1 MIHALLLCLCTA
13 QKPVAPTPA
22 VQKPYEPQLAPAS
35 EEGRQ
40 AMALFQLPPGFR
52 VEQWA
57 AEPMLANPVAIYPA
71 DTGEVYVAESFRLHK
86 GVTDIREHMDWLDD
100 DNASRTVEDM
110 VAMFKKH
117 LSPEEYAAIL
127 TERERVRLIRDIDGD
142 GKADKATVF
151 DDRFGDPAD
160 GIGAGVLKWGNDVY
174 FTNMPHLW
182 LLRDEDGDDQAN
194 VHQSLAYGFGVHV
207 QFLGHDLHGL
217 AIGPDGYL
225 YFSCGD
231 RGFNV
236 KTPDGVLE
244 SIDCGAVLRCEL
256 DGSHLEVYHTG
267 LRNPQ
272 ELAFDASGNLFT
284 GDNNGDGGDQAKWI
298 QIERGSDSGWRN
310 GWQWVNE
317 PTPRGFFNEEGLWKP
332 HFDGQAAYLHPP
344 VANIGDGPSGVAYN
358 PGTGMPPEYDGHF
371 FMCDFRGEPSY
382 SLIWDISMKE
392 QGAGF
397 ALLEKKPFIKGTLV
411 TDCDFGP
418 DGAMY
423 FSDWVSGWGQ
433 TGKGRIYRAFVPE
446 LSKSKEVLEVQAELK
461 QGMAGRSEAQLETR
475 LAHKDLRIRLRA
487 ELELAKRGKKGFE
500 ALRHAAQ
507 AAPSLQ
513 GRLHGVWG
521 MGVAARWDKTL
532 DAKALVPFLADK
544 EPEVRAQAARMVG
557 RAGGKQLLA
566 LLEDPSARV
575 QLRAAIALGELE
587 AVYAQGELLALA
599 RRAGEQDPTLRSAAT
614 WAYAQTCTFPLST
627 SFPEP
632 KDDAARAQ
640 AYLPVVVAER
650 LQREPKIAEFL
661 EDSSPQLVAEAARA
675 IYDAPIQ
682 KALPA
687 LAGLL
692 TREKLPAQQ
701 IVRRSTHA
709 NWRLGTH
716 ENALALARFALRPD
730 ADEYARREALL
741 LLGKWHQPHGRDPLL
756 GLWRPLPERD
766 DSYLPAIVE
775 SLAQEQ
781 IKFVPESVARAWVEL
796 AGQYKVLGV
805 AGLVR
810 DLALDVKQPDS
821 LRVAALRALDSIA
834 PPDFRA
840 TLKQA
845 LGDAQDPVRAAAL
858 PILLRLAP
866 DEALPFLD
874 AAAHGNRDERRAAYA
889 ALATHPNPRAGELLA
904 SELTR
909 YAAGLVPGEVG
920 LELVEACEKREPL
933 KAQLEALRAP
943 RAADALVAPWLD
955 GVLGGDVERGRS
967 IFKTRTEV
975 SCLRCHR
982 ISQEGVENA
991 EGGQV
996 GPNLTGVGKRLTRL
1010 ELVESIVDPN
1020 RKIATGF
1027 QGTVVILKQGAP
1039 LEGIVFEENE
1049 KELKLRDKDDK
1060 VHVVAREDVETTRS
1074 GLSPM
1079 PTDLVKYLSR
1089 EDLRDLVEFLSR
1101 Q

>member
-1 MIHALLLCLCTA
+1 MILASLSLLCVA
-13 QKPVAPTPA
+13 QTPA
-22 VQKPYEPQLAPAS
+22 PPKPYEPHIAPAS
-35 EEGRQ
+35 EEGLQ
-40 AMALFQLPPGFR
+40 ALALFELPPGFR
-52 VEQWA
+52 VELWA
-57 AEPMLANPVAIYPA
+57 AEPLLANPVAFYPA
-71 DTGEVYVAESFRLHK
+71 DSGEVYVCESFRLHK

-100 DNASRTVEDM
+100 DNASRTVEDE

-117 LSPEEYAAIL
+117 LSPEGWAAIL
-127 TERERVRLIRDIDGD
+127 TERERVRLIRDVDGD
-142 GKADKATVF
+142 GKADKAFVF

-160 GIGAGVLKWGNDVY
+160 GIGAGVLKWGRDVY
-174 FTNMPHLW
+174 LTNMPHLW
-182 LLRDEDGDDQAN
+182 RLRDEDGDDRAD

-217 AIGPDGYL
+217 AVGPDGYL

-236 KTPDGVLE
+236 RTPEGVLE

-256 DGSHLEVYHTG
+256 DGSKLEIYHTG

-272 ELAFDASGNLFT
+272 ELAFDANGNLFT

-298 QIERGSDSGWRN
+298 QIVRGADSGWRN

-317 PTPRGFFNEEGLWKP
+317 PTPRGFFNEDGLWKP
-332 HFDGQAAYLHPP
+332 HFDGQAAYLHAP
-344 VANIGDGPSGVAYN
+344 VANIGDGPSGVCFN

-371 FMCDFRGEPSY
+371 FLCDFRGEPAY

-392 QGAGF
+392 RGAGF
-397 ALLEKKPFIKGTLV
+397 ELVEKKPFVKGTLV

-418 DGAMY
+418 DGALY

-446 LSKSKEVLEVQAELK
+446 RAGSKEVLDVRAELAR
-461 QGMAGRSEAQLETR
+461 GMNERSEAELEER
-475 LAHKDLRIRLRA
+475 LAHADMRIRLRA
-487 ELELAKRGKKGFE
+487 QLELARRGARGFA
-500 ALRHAAQ
+500 ALRHAA
-507 AAPSLQ
+507 ASAPSLH

-521 MGVAARWDKTL
+521 MGVAARRDKSL
-532 DAKALVPFLADK
+532 DARALLPFLADP

-557 RAGGKQLLA
+557 RAGARELPA
-566 LLEDPSARV
+566 LLEDESPRV
-575 QLRAAIALGELE
+575 QLWAAIALGEIK
-587 AVYAQGELLALA
+587 ATYAQGQLLELA
-599 RRAGEQDPTLRSAAT
+599 RRAGEQDPTLRGAAT
-614 WAYAQTCTFPLST
+614 WAYARTYTIPLNR

-632 KDDAARAQ
+632 KEPGERAR

-650 LQREPKIAEFL
+650 LERDPNIAQFL
-661 EDSSPQLVAEAARA
+661 HDSSQAVVAEAARA
-675 IYDAPIQ
+675 IYDVPIP

-687 LAGLL
+687 LARLL
-692 TREKLPAQQ
+692 ESQTLPAQQ
-701 IVRRSTHA
+701 VVRRSTHA
-709 NWRLGTH
+709 HWRLGTH
-716 ENALALARFALRPD
+716 ENAKALARFALRLD
-730 ADEYARREALL
+730 GDEYARREALQ
-741 LLGKWHQPHGRDPLL
+741 LLGKWKQPHARDPLL

-766 DSYLPAIVE
+766 DSFLPALVE

-781 IKFVPESVARAWVEL
+781 VAYAVEPVARAWVEL

-810 DLALDVKQPDS
+810 DLALDPKQPEK
-821 LRVAALRALDSIA
+821 LRVAAVTALDSIA

-845 LGDAQDPVRAAAL
+845 LGDAQDSVRAAAL

-866 DEALPFLD
+866 DEALPFLEV
-874 AAAHGNRDERRAAYA
+874 AARGNRDERRAAYGE
-889 ALATHPNPRAGELLA
+889 LAKHPNPRAVELLA
-904 SELTR
+904 SELGR

-920 LELVEACEKREPL
+920 LELVEACEKLEPL
-933 KAQLEALRAP
+933 AAQLAALRAP

-955 GVLGGDVERGRS
+955 GLLGGDAERGRS
-967 IFKTRTEV
+967 IFKTRAEV

-982 ISQEGVENA
+982 ILQEGVENA

-996 GPNLTGVGKRLTRL
+996 GPNLAGLGQRLTRL
-1010 ELVESIVDPN
+1010 ELVEAIVDPN
-1020 RKIATGF
+1020 RKIPVGF
-1027 QGTVVILKQGAP
+1027 QGTVVILKEGAP
-1039 LEGIVFEENE
+1039 LEGIVFEQDEQQ
-1049 KELKLRDKDDK
+1049 LKLRDKDDK
-1060 VHVVAREDVETTRS
+1060 VHVIAREDIETTRT

-1079 PTDLVKYLSR
+1079 PTDLSKFLSR
-1089 EDLRDLVEFLSR
+1089 ADVRDLVEFLSR